1 MLVGSVDGIVEG
13 GRSTV
18 IMADGCLLFVGDQG
32 MGFDELALP
41 PVWLPGD
48 IHWIVRQLRMPV

>member
-1 MLVGSVDGIVEG
+1 MALLKG

-48 IHWIVRQLRMPV
+48 IHWIIRQLRMPV